1 MTTDIFLS
9 HNWGEDGS
17 GRDNHYRVSL
27 INKELKKLGF
37 KPWFDEEQMYGNIVT
52 QVASG
57 IEDCKGVIVFITKRY
72 ESKVGGMNRFDNCQ
86 REFNYAVRL
95 KTRLKMIPVVMEQ
108 DMTDQGRWQ
117 GNIGLHLGNKR
128 FIDMSGDFDNEYYV
142 NKKMSELQT
151 ELEFIGIKPSNTINR
166 SNAKRLLTGTFVF
179 F

>member
-17 GRDNHYRVSL
+17 GRNNHYRVSL
-27 INKELKKLGF
+27 INEELKKLGF
-37 KPWFDEEQMYGNIVT
+37 ITWFDEEHMHGNIENKM
-52 QVASG
+52 ARG

-72 ESKVGGMNRFDNCQ
+72 ESKVGGMNYSDNCQ
-86 REFNYAVRL
+86 NEFNYAVRL

-117 GNIGLHLGNKR
+117 GKIGLHLGNKR
-128 FIDMSGDFDNEYYV
+128 FIDMRGDFDNEYYV